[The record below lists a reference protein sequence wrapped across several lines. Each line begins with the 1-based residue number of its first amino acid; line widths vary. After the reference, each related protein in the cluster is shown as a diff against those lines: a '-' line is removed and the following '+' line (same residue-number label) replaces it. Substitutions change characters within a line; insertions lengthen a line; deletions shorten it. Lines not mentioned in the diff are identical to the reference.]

1 MKTIE
6 EIRTQKEGQTIDCK
20 SAQIDPK
27 ALAVPIVAMANAD
40 GGTLAIGISDKT
52 RKIEGV
58 DQYTEKLNELLRV
71 PFDFCNPSVQVTC
84 SYMPCT
90 DKDGKENHILLME
103 IPASM
108 YLHTNQADEAFV
120 RVGDKSRKLTFEE
133 RVQLMY
139 DKGERFYEDT
149 AVYGATVDDIDM
161 NAVAEYAKMVGYGKS
176 PMEYLRENNGFVT
189 TNKQDEEVVSTACIL
204 LFGKYPQKFFPR
216 ARTRFIRYEG
226 VDEKVG
232 AEMNVIKDVTFEG
245 TILHQVEKTIEFIET
260 QVREHTFLGQHGQ
273 FVTLRDYPKFVIQ
286 EMTVNSVC
294 HRAYSIKGTEIQ
306 IKMFDDRL
314 VFESPGKL
322 PGMVKPDNIRYT
334 HFSRNP
340 KIAAFLKAYHYVKE
354 FGEGLDRIC
363 REQEANGAKTP
374 SFRTDEFILK
384 ITVPKVTEKVAE
396 KVTVNDEKV
405 AEKVIETEQE
415 TEQKQ
420 AERLTEN
427 RPGLIEKH
435 QKLIEKLIE
444 KAARQGDKLTGNRIS
459 ILRLVMDDPYISKA
473 DLSKLVGISV
483 AAISANIEVMRGKY
497 LRRVGPDKGGFWEI
511 IEE

>member
-1 MKTIE
+1 
-6 EIRTQKEGQTIDCK
+6 
-20 SAQIDPK
+20 
-27 ALAVPIVAMANAD
+27 
-40 GGTLAIGISDKT
+40 
-52 RKIEGV
+52 
-58 DQYTEKLNELLRV
+58 
-71 PFDFCNPSVQVTC
+71 
-84 SYMPCT
+84 
-90 DKDGKENHILLME
+90 
-103 IPASM
+103 
-108 YLHTNQADEAFV
+108 
-120 RVGDKSRKLTFEE
+120 
-133 RVQLMY
+133 
-139 DKGERFYEDT
+139 
-149 AVYGATVDDIDM
+149 
-161 NAVAEYAKMVGYGKS
+161 
-176 PMEYLRENNGFVT
+176 
-189 TNKQDEEVVSTACIL
+189 
-204 LFGKYPQKFFPR
+204 
-216 ARTRFIRYEG
+216 
-226 VDEKVG
+226 
-232 AEMNVIKDVTFEG
+232 MNVIKDVTFEG
-245 TILHQVEKTIEFIET
+245 TILNQVEKTIEFIET

-405 AEKVIETEQE
+405 AENQRRV
-415 TEQKQ
+415 
-420 AERLTEN
+420 AESHDRVT
-427 RPGLIEKH
+427 
-435 QKLIEKLIE
+435 EKLIE
-444 KAARQGDKLTGNRIS
+444 KAAQQGDRLTENRTS
-459 ILRLVMDDPYISKA
+459 ILRLMMDDPYISKA
-473 DLSKLVGISV
+473 ELSKYVGISENS
-483 AAISANIEVMRGKY
+483 ISRNIEVMRGKY